1 MEGSNVELKDA
12 IEFSRKEFETLGKR
26 DMESAMEESLRSFEE
41 SEKDRNEQQVVDIAI
56 KTSIDAF
63 MEDQEDK
70 LIVE

>member
-1 MEGSNVELKDA
+1 
-12 IEFSRKEFETLGKR
+12 
-26 DMESAMEESLRSFEE
+26 MEESLRSFED

-70 LIVE
+70 LIVEQLRNETRNNQEPEIIDNSFQNA

>member
-1 MEGSNVELKDA
+1 
-12 IEFSRKEFETLGKR
+12 
-26 DMESAMEESLRSFEE
+26 MEESLTSFEE
-41 SEKDRNEQQVVDIAI
+41 GEKNRNEQQVVDIAI